1 MRSNSNDS
9 GGSGYGYCIWSLYKL
24 EEKKMRNKIIS
35 FLLGCL
41 IGLSV
46 CLPAIWELIE
56 RMVKG
61 G

>member
-1 MRSNSNDS
+1 MWCSSYDF
-9 GGSGYGYCIWSLYKL
+9 GGSDNRHCIWDLCRL
-24 EEKKMRNKIIS
+24 EEKEMKNKIIS

-41 IGLSV
+41 IGLLV

-56 RMVKG
+56 RMVRG